1 MEIETGIGYPSARTL
16 GFTWPDWAEPEGML
30 VTFHVF
36 TAALIKGGCVWNH
49 AVAPGARSDVRITT
63 KARPGSR
70 VGYVRLK
77 RPRRSNL
84 ESGTTAANVRR
95 EHVLGSI

>member
-1 MEIETGIGYPSARTL
+1 MISRSLEPRTGGDRDWYWVSLCEDFGIYVASKEG
-16 GFTWPDWAEPEGML
+16 DQIWAEPEGML

-49 AVAPGARSDVRITT
+49 AVAPGARSDVRTTT

-70 VGYVRLK
+70 VCAA
-77 RPRRSNL
+77 
-84 ESGTTAANVRR
+84 EETTQ
-95 EHVLGSI
+95 I